1 LFKCLVK
8 KQLYIYSQKFDIF
21 GACPLREITED
32 RGGIIFLKIPMTS
45 GYGFMDKRN
54 DVNIQKA
61 NLEKLKII
69 EVYWTNLLLPTE

>member
-1 LFKCLVK
+1 
-8 KQLYIYSQKFDIF
+8 
-21 GACPLREITED
+21 
-32 RGGIIFLKIPMTS
+32 MTF

-69 EVYWTNLLLPTE
+69 EVYWTNLPLPTE